1 MIELTPSQRLLMGPG
16 PSNVSYR
23 VLRAMSTPLVGH
35 LDPEFM
41 AIMDQVCQMLR
52 DLFQTQNQMTFPV
65 SGTGSAGL
73 EAALVNLL
81 EPGDT
86 AVVCVHGVFGQR
98 LTEVA
103 SRCGASV
110 VKVEAPWGQPIDV
123 QQLIETLQKNP
134 HAKLCAIVHAET
146 STGVLQPLEEL
157 GAYLKGRDT
166 LLVVDTVTSL
176 GGVPVEVDKWGI
188 DVCYSGTQ
196 KCLSVPPGCAPITF
210 SPKALEA
217 VSRRKH
223 KVQSWYLDVT
233 LLQKY
238 WGTERL
244 YHHTA
249 PISMIYGLY
258 EGLRIILEEGL
269 QARFARHR
277 DMSDRLAQGLAGRG
291 FTFLAQEGYRLP
303 PLTSVFPPR
312 AELVE
317 PLRKKLLTDYGIEVG
332 GGLGA
337 YAGKIWRIGLM
348 GETCRAQNI
357 AILLDALKRE
367 L

>member
-1 MIELTPSQRLLMGPG
+1 MEELSPSPRLLMGPG

-35 LDPEFM
+35 LDPQFM
-41 AIMDQVCQMLR
+41 VIMDQVCQMLR
-52 DLFQTQNQMTFPV
+52 DLFKTRNPMTFPV

-81 EPGDT
+81 EPGDE

-98 LTEVA
+98 LSEVA
-103 SRCGASV
+103 SRAGANV
-110 VKVEAPWGQPIDV
+110 VTVEAPWGSPIDV
-123 QQLIETLQKNP
+123 GQLIETLQAHP
-134 HAKLCAIVHAET
+134 RAKLCAIVQAET

-157 GAYLKGRDT
+157 GAFIRGTQT
-166 LLVVDTVTSL
+166 LLVVDAVTSL
-176 GGVPVEVDKWGI
+176 GGVPVEVDQWGI

-196 KCLSVPPGCAPITF
+196 KCLSVPPGLAPITF

-217 VSRRKH
+217 VSRRKT
-223 KVQSWYLDVT
+223 KVQSWYLDVS

-238 WGTERL
+238 WGSERL

-249 PISMIYGLY
+249 PISMIYALR
-258 EGLRIILEEGL
+258 EGLRIIHEEGL
-269 QARFARHR
+269 EARFARHR
-277 DMSDRLAQGLAGRG
+277 QLSERLAQGLAGLG
-291 FTFLAQEGYRLP
+291 FGFLAQEGMRLP

-312 AELVE
+312 EDLVE
-317 PLRKKLLTDYGIEVG
+317 PLRKKLLLEHNIEVG

-348 GETCRAQNI
+348 GETCQPHNVA
-357 AILLDALKRE
+357 ALLDALKRE

>member
-1 MIELTPSQRLLMGPG
+1 MNELIPSPRLLMGPG

-41 AIMDQVCQMLR
+41 AVMDQVCQMLR
-52 DLFQTQNQMTFPV
+52 DLFQTKNPMTFPV

-81 EPGDT
+81 EPSDT

-103 SRCGASV
+103 GRCGARV
-110 VKVEAPWGQPIDV
+110 VNVEAPWGQPIDV
-123 QQLIETLQKNP
+123 QQLIETLKARPQ
-134 HAKLCAIVHAET
+134 AKLCAIVHAET

-157 GAYLKGRDT
+157 GAYLRGQDT

-176 GGVPVEVDKWGI
+176 AGVPVKVDEWGI

-196 KCLSVPPGCAPITF
+196 KCLSVPPGLAPITF
-210 SPKALEA
+210 SPKALA
-217 VSRRKH
+217 VVGKRKS

-238 WGTERL
+238 WGSERL

-249 PISMIYGLY
+249 PINMIYGLY
-258 EGLRIILEEGL
+258 EGLRLIHEEGL
-269 QARFARHR
+269 QARFARHH
-277 DMSDRLAQGLAGRG
+277 DLSARLADGLAGLG
-291 FTFLAQEGYRLP
+291 FGFLAREGFRLP

-312 AELVE
+312 PELVE
-317 PLRKKLLTDYGIEVG
+317 PLRKKLLTAYGIEVG

-348 GETCRAQNI
+348 GETCRAGNV
-357 AILLDALKRE
+357 AILLDALRRE